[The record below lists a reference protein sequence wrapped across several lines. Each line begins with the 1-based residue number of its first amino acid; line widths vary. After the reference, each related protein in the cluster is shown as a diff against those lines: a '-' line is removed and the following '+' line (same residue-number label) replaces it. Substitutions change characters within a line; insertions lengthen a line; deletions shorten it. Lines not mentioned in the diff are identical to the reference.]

1 MPYYLHHHSLKQV
14 VCISMLCVTLHNL
27 DCATRTSRLVFFV
40 GNHNALVVIVGYISE
55 FLVQH
60 YNIFWSKYFWDFFQ
74 LCIGI
79 VIMGYIYEFSCSTLW
94 SQYNLKQIFFEIFS
108 TLHCPW
114 WSHCHC
120 GLYFWVSFWHFL
132 IFLEIFSTLHRP
144 WWSPL
149 LLESVGPLSSGLLWR
164 RSLKRVGE
172 ATARRTVHRLDG
184 IRIGNTI
191 WIRLK
196 INSKSLDD
204 AALCID

>member
-1 MPYYLHHHSLKQV
+1 MHLLSLSV
-14 VCISMLCVTLHNL
+14 IFLSFLFNITIYFGVNIFET
-27 DCATRTSRLVFFV
+27 FF
-40 GNHNALVVIVGYISE
+40 NFASALSLWVIFMS

-60 YNIFWSKYFWDFFQ
+60 CGVNIIWSKYFLRF
-74 LCIGI
+74 
-79 VIMGYIYEFSCSTLW
+79 
-94 SQYNLKQIFFEIFS
+94 FS

-172 ATARRTVHRLDG
+172 ATARRTVHRLEG

-196 INSKSLDD
+196 INSTSSQASKLR
-204 AALCID
+204 